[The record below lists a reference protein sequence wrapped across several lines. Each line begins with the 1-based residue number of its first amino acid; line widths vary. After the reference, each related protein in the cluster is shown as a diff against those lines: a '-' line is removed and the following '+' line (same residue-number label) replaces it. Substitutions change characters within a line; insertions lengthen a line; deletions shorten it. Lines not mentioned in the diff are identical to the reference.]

1 MGLALLPWERLPAY
15 VLGPLL
21 ALLSGWLLWIDTER
35 TFVHVLS
42 EIAGIV
48 FAVCIVWHRY
58 RTGRELFAAA
68 KSTDKLP

>member
-48 FAVCIVWHRY
+48 FAVCIV
-58 RTGRELFAAA
+58 
-68 KSTDKLP
+68 